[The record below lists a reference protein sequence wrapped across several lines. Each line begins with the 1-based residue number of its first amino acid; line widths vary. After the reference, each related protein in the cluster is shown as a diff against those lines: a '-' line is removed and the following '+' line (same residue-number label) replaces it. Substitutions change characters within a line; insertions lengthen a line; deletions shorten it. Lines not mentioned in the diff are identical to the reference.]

1 MKYGVTKNTLLIT
14 AGIVWLL
21 AGINILRI
29 GISCWIN
36 DSHYWFFKV
45 CEATIVFLLFFG
57 LIFHKLYKKH
67 THRIS
72 QKKAKNCPFSFF
84 DVKGWI
90 IMAFMITIGILTR
103 TLHLLP
109 EAFIAVFYTGLSVA
123 LITNRYPIYM
133 VLVEK
138 QASTSLISH
147 SVYRD
152 FHDGCYFSLAR
163 WQRNLPKRNDSI
175 TNHSFKSHVSRNLQA
190 TLQVDITI
198 RVNRRKS
205 YHATLRFPHRAD

>member
-72 QKKAKNCPFSFF
+72 QKKAKNCPFST
-84 DVKGWI
+84 GSI
-90 IMAFMITIGILTR
+90 HCCILYR
-103 TLHLLP
+103 IVSSP
-109 EAFIAVFYTGLSVA
+109 NY
-123 LITNRYPIYM
+123 NWYPIYM

-152 FHDGCYFSLAR
+152 FHDGCYFSLAQ

>member
-1 MKYGVTKNTLLIT
+1 MKYGVTKNTLVIT

-72 QKKAKNCPFSFF
+72 QKKSKNCPFSFF
-84 DVKGWI
+84 DVKSWI
-90 IMAFMITIGILTR
+90 IMIFMISLGITIR
-103 TLHLLP
+103 SFHLLP
-109 EAFIAVFYTGLSVA
+109 ESFISVFYTGLSIA
-123 LITNRYPIYM
+123 LILTGILFIRYWW
-133 VLVEK
+133 L
-138 QASTSLISH
+138 
-147 SVYRD
+147 
-152 FHDGCYFSLAR
+152 
-163 WQRNLPKRNDSI
+163 KRKTMLN
-175 TNHSFKSHVSRNLQA
+175 
-190 TLQVDITI
+190 
-198 RVNRRKS
+198 
-205 YHATLRFPHRAD
+205 